1 MKELESAMKTFARL
15 FAAALCV
22 ISFGLTQAL
31 AATSATGGS
40 KNVPSGLSFSYDA
53 QHDQIS
59 ASGIHALTMS
69 TPTLPP
75 ITGTITVTLNIHLV
89 THFRHHTAIHC
100 SLAAAGGQI
109 DQVNLGINGG
119 IETASDVAKMSSN
132 GWATCTLTIP
142 YSWTLPPDP
151 EAVSG
156 LVLAFGA
163 HARQHED
170 MEDPTIERS
179 TFQIEGV
186 GPLPANGATTTA
198 TFDVAL

>member
-1 MKELESAMKTFARL
+1 MKTFPRL
-15 FAAALCV
+15 FAVALCV
-22 ISFGLTQAL
+22 ISFGFTQAL

-59 ASGIHALTMS
+59 ASGVHALTMPS
-69 TPTLPP
+69 TPTIPP
-75 ITGTITVTLNIHLV
+75 TTGTITITINIHLV

-119 IETASDVAKMSSN
+119 IETISDIAKESSS

-163 HARQHED
+163 SARQHESQ
-170 MEDPTIERS
+170 EDPLVERS
-179 TFQIEGV
+179 TLQIEGV
-186 GPLPANGATTTA
+186 GPLPANGATTTF